1 MNAPRTRET
10 RCIRFAASRS
20 ARALLPRRFPRDDSE
35 LRTANRSSRV
45 RSLLRP
51 RSWRLRQMWTR
62 SAETCSAAAT
72 LSVFHRVLTSPSGT
86 SPQRCERYRTECRLP
101 GSTPPSPA
109 CPISWKERQPPRHSP
124 ERISSRS
131 LHPEASRSP
140 SHLLSSLPLL
150 PPLHPACL
158 VDFASRPTHQP
169 FHPCIAPAPPA
180 APSQRAPASARSTPL
195 R

>member
-1 MNAPRTRET
+1 MNALRTRET
-10 RCIRFAASRS
+10 RCIRCAASRS
-20 ARALLPRRFPRDDSE
+20 ARALLPRRFPRDDLE

-45 RSLLRP
+45 QSLLRP
-51 RSWRLRQMWTR
+51 RSWRSCQTWTR

-109 CPISWKERQPPRHSP
+109 CPISWKGPQPPRRSP
-124 ERISSRS
+124 ERTFSRN

-140 SHLLSSLPLL
+140 SHLLSSPPPL

-158 VDFASRPTHQP
+158 VDFASRPTDQP
-169 FHPCIAPAPPA
+169 CHPCNAPAPPA
-180 APSQRAPASARSTPL
+180 APSRRVPASARNTPL
-195 R
+195 Q